1 MTKRYCIIKITIQ
14 KSLYS
19 YMLDR
24 CQIQCNRQRE
34 GCFDDRFEWQL
45 LHKASLINTQMKQ
58 AFRMITLSYLI
69 DSMSIT
75 LSILSMSLL

>member
-1 MTKRYCIIKITIQ
+1 
-14 KSLYS
+14 
-19 YMLDR
+19 MLDR

-34 GCFDDRFEWQL
+34 RCFDDMFEWQL

-69 DSMSIT
+69 DSMSI
-75 LSILSMSLL
+75 LWYDYSVHSKHVIVRVDLLFRSLALTRP